1 MDKLDIALLKIDE
14 IKAISRSIRLNL
26 WIIGFI
32 LTLII
37 FFGSCLFAHADFIN
51 VPRYRVTSASNTR
64 FSTMQAFV
72 YQAPAV
78 VTFLNAPA
86 QVYVQG
92 CMLFSTNFPSD
103 AFAVLDE
110 SFLDGTTN
118 PLYNAQG
125 NWDALIELQQNGN
138 LWTASGPTPTTS
150 PTVATFQITYLGAPF
165 QKGQWYLVRGIMN
178 VNTRKFVSL
187 QVKGPGINSTTDL
200 SAYNVNWVSNFNV
213 NNRAMTFS
221 VGAYRSAAYQA
232 SAGNPDMSPVV
243 FWDNVSGGIPGSP
256 DQVLF
261 RNAFDN
267 QTGPLLSPFATL
279 AGNAAL
285 TLATDS
291 LWYNPATMSHSSIIA
306 SPVALS
312 PPNVGSADATLSN

>member
-1 MDKLDIALLKIDE
+1 M
-14 IKAISRSIRLNL
+14 KAILYFLCTMSL
-26 WIIGFI
+26 
-32 LTLII
+32 
-37 FFGSCLFAHADFIN
+37 CLCGVCRCDADFIN
-51 VPRYRVTSASNTR
+51 VPKYRVTSASNTR
-64 FSTMQAFV
+64 MSTMQAFV

-78 VTFLNAPA
+78 VTFLNSPA

-118 PLYNAQG
+118 PLYNSQG

-138 LWTASGPTPTTS
+138 LWTASGPTPGAS
-150 PTVATFQITYLGAPF
+150 PTTATFQITYLGAPF

-200 SAYNVNWVSNFNV
+200 SAYNVNWPSNFNV
-213 NNRAMTFS
+213 TSRAMTFS
-221 VGAYRSAAYQA
+221 VGAFRSAAYQA

-261 RNAFDN
+261 QNKFDS
-267 QTGPLLSPFATL
+267 QSGPLLSPFATL
-279 AGNAAL
+279 AANAQ
-285 TLATDS
+285 TSLATDS
-291 LWYNPATMSHSSIIA
+291 LWYNPATSSHSAIIA
-306 SPVALS
+306 SPLALS

>member
-1 MDKLDIALLKIDE
+1 ML
-14 IKAISRSIRLNL
+14 KAILYFLCTTAI
-26 WIIGFI
+26 
-32 LTLII
+32 
-37 FFGSCLFAHADFIN
+37 CLCGACPCNADFIAT
-51 VPRYRVTSASNTR
+51 PRYRVTSASNTR
-64 FSTMQAFV
+64 MSTMQAFV

-118 PLYNAQG
+118 PLYNSQG

-150 PTVATFQITYLGAPF
+150 PTTATFQITYLGAPF

-200 SAYNVNWVSNFNV
+200 SAFNVNWVSNFNV
-213 NNRAMTFS
+213 TSRAMTFS
-221 VGAYRSAAYQA
+221 VGAFRSAAYQA
-232 SAGNPDMSPVV
+232 SAGNQDMSPVV

-261 RNAFDN
+261 KNQFDS
-267 QTGPLLSPFATL
+267 QGGPLLSPFATL
-279 AGNAAL
+279 AANAA
-285 TLATDS
+285 TSLATDS
-291 LWYNPATMSHSSIIA
+291 VWYNPATSSHSSIIA
-306 SPVALS
+306 SPLALS
-312 PPNVGSADATLSN
+312 PPNVGSTDATLPN